1 MIVSFVVSDS
11 LGRGSHARRA
21 AEVADIFIPLARN
34 ENSAMTVGGALGGEG
49 RFAKQSLAGR
59 IPKQSLGTTEGGRQG
74 GAWGGQGG
82 GAIIRGWDLMEM
94 FWRFWPRADEES
106 GPGGGGLSSLRC

>member
-49 RFAKQSLAGR
+49 EVCQAE
-59 IPKQSLGTTEGGRQG
+59 LGGTHSQAALGGDRRLPS
-74 GAWGGQGG
+74 GAWERQK
-82 GAIIRGWDLMEM
+82 GAL
-94 FWRFWPRADEES
+94 
-106 GPGGGGLSSLRC
+106 

>member
-49 RFAKQSLAGR
+49 RFAKRRLARR
-59 IPKQSLGTTEGGRQG
+59 IPKRRLGTTGW
-74 GAWGGQGG
+74 GAWERQGG
-82 GAIIRGWDLMEM
+82 GAII
-94 FWRFWPRADEES
+94 
-106 GPGGGGLSSLRC
+106 